1 MYTYIEMPGSI
12 AQVTCKQQT
21 STNEINIG
29 NAITRISQTGK
40 YIVPCGDAVE
50 CCNIEKRGAR
60 GSQ

>member
-1 MYTYIEMPGSI
+1 MPGSI

-40 YIVPCGDAVE
+40 YIVPCGGAVE
-50 CCNIEKRGAR
+50 CCNRENTEKIAK
-60 GSQ
+60 